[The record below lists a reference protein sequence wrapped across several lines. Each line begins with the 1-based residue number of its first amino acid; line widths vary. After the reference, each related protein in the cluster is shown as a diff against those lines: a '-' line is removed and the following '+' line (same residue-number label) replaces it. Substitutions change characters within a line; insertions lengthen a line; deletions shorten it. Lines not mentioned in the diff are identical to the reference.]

1 MISILHDKIYSRCTQ
16 ALLDGWISVDDLENL
31 DYLWRGYHNLGG
43 NGTGEAIY
51 KKVKKLPSFPPLSK
65 EERNTNEQIKI
76 GAWVRAIF
84 LLLALVNQL
93 LTSFNRS
100 PLPIDSDQLSAI
112 LTAAFAL
119 WAGWKNNSFTEK
131 AQQAD
136 EYLQSLKENS

>member
-1 MISILHDKIYSRCTQ
+1 MNK
-16 ALLDGWISVDDLENL
+16 
-31 DYLWRGYHNLGG
+31 
-43 NGTGEAIY
+43 
-51 KKVKKLPSFPPLSK
+51 
-65 EERNTNEQIKI
+65 IKI

-84 LLLALVNQL
+84 LVLALVNQL